1 MLRLNCDKPVSDG
14 RRSRGTKRK
23 PPPNLRRKRIW
34 RLSHDHDS
42 NTNVSI
48 HLKFE
53 LNRVTYFCMRRNVF
67 QADTH
72 RITLL

>member
-42 NTNVSI
+42 TEHDCVYSSKIRTKSSNIFLYEKKCLSS
-48 HLKFE
+48 
-53 LNRVTYFCMRRNVF
+53 
-67 QADTH
+67 
-72 RITLL
+72 